1 MKHVIVAWAALAGSL
16 LAVTAATSAHAET
29 AAPGAAAPVVVEQTS
44 YAPPNRLILAAGIAA
59 FVGSYGTS
67 VIIAAANDNSY
78 DNNLYI
84 PLLGP
89 WLDLQNRPG
98 CGGPGEAHCTGRE
111 NTERAG
117 LVVSGVFQALGLMT
131 VAVGLIVPE
140 KRHTK
145 TTIAKADA
153 LRLRVSPA
161 LVQSGYG
168 LAADGSF

>member
-16 LAVTAATSAHAET
+16 LAVTAATSSRAET
-29 AAPGAAAPVVVEQTS
+29 AAPGAAAPVVERTS

-59 FVGSYGTS
+59 FAGSYGTS
-67 VIIAAANDNSY
+67 VIVAAANSNSY

-111 NTERAG
+111 STERAG
-117 LVVSGVFQALGLMT
+117 LVLSGVFQALGLMT

-145 TTIAKADA
+145 TLAKTDA
-153 LRLRVSPA
+153 PRLRVAPA
-161 LVQSGYG
+161 LVRSGYG
-168 LAADGSF
+168 LAADGTF